1 MSCTQSFAETQDHI
15 NGKVF
20 WIREIAEELFTMFS
34 STKQSQSRDQSSTNM
49 VFRERK
55 EKTLKHLKRVM

>member
-34 STKQSQSRDQSSTNM
+34 SNKQSQSRDQSSTNM
-49 VFRERK
+49 VFRERGK
-55 EKTLKHLKRVM
+55 KKH